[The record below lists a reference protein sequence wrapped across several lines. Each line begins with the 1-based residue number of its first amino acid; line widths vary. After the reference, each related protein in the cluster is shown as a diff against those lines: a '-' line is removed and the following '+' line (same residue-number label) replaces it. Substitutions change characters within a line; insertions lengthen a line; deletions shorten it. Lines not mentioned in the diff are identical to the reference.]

1 MDGVGVLGSGP
12 DILPGI
18 SDCFECL
25 CAGGGDL
32 AIVFPGGG
40 YLLVA

>member
-32 AIVFPGGG
+32 AIVFQDGG
-40 YLLVA
+40 YLFVA